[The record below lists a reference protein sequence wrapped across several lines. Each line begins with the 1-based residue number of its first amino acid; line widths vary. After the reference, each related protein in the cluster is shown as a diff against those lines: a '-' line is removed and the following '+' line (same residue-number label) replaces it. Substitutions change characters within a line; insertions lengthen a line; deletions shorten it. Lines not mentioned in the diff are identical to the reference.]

1 MKPVKWVLCIFALV
15 LITILLYRASSSKK
29 FKIGP
34 SKIHGNGVICTRTI
48 QKGERIG
55 IAFTRNLETQEIFIT
70 PDFGVFLNHKV
81 KSNIRFI
88 MVKQGDI
95 EVYYSVAIQTI
106 SVGEEITVNYD
117 GEDVPYFIEGSKP
130 EYIS

>member
-1 MKPVKWVLCIFALV
+1 MKPVKWVLCIVALV
-15 LITILLYRASSSKK
+15 LITILLYHASSSKK
-29 FKIGP
+29 FKISP
-34 SKIHGNGVICTRTI
+34 SHIHGNGVICTRTI

-55 IAFTRNLETQEIFIT
+55 IAFTRNLETQEIFII

-81 KSNIRFI
+81 KSNIRFT

-95 EVYYSVAIQTI
+95 EIYYSVAIQQIGT
-106 SVGEEITVNYD
+106 GEEITVNYD

-130 EYIS
+130 EYMW

>member
-1 MKPVKWVLCIFALV
+1 MKPVKWVLCIVALV
-15 LITILLYRASSSKK
+15 LITILLYHASSSKK

-34 SKIHGNGVICTRTI
+34 SHIHGNGVICTRTI

-88 MVKQGDI
+88 MVKQGVI
-95 EVYYSVAIQTI
+95 EVYYSVAIQQIGT
-106 SVGEEITVNYD
+106 GEEITVNYD

-130 EYIS
+130 EYMS

>member
-1 MKPVKWVLCIFALV
+1 MKPVKWVLCIFVLV
-15 LITILLYRASSSKK
+15 FITILLYHASSSKK

-34 SKIHGNGVICTRTI
+34 SNIHGKGVISGRRI

-55 IAFTRNLETQEIFIT
+55 IAFTWNVKTHKLFIT

-81 KSNIRFI
+81 KSNAHFI

-95 EVYYSVAIQTI
+95 EIYYSVAIQTI
-106 SVGEEITVNYD
+106 GAGEEITVNYD
-117 GEDVPYFIEGSKP
+117 GEDVPYFIEGSKAGYT
-130 EYIS
+130 E

>member
-1 MKPVKWVLCIFALV
+1 MKPVKWVLCIFVLV
-15 LITILLYRASSSKK
+15 FITILLYHASSSKK
-29 FKIGP
+29 FKIG
-34 SKIHGNGVICTRTI
+34 SSHIHGNGVICARTI

-81 KSNIRFI
+81 KSNIRFT

-95 EVYYSVAIQTI
+95 EIYYSVAIQTI
-106 SVGEEITVNYD
+106 GVGEEITVNYD

-130 EYIS
+130 EYMW